1 MLIVPSLTTTAD
13 ATSKKVKVISTTHV
27 AKKAYHGKKGYI
39 YSSAKL
45 THKKYNMK
53 KYKHTTWYRFKK
65 ANIKKTGKKRASL
78 TYINAGKKRVG
89 SIANI

>member
-1 MLIVPSLTTTAD
+1 M
-13 ATSKKVKVISTTHV
+13 